1 MKFAQVCDRVEVE
14 AGGDV
19 DSTGLIGTWVNSN
32 PDTKGV
38 ARLIVTESDEGLSVR
53 AIAIG
58 PDGLIDWGSVPV
70 TIFGSSAASRVA
82 AGFACRYDFGFAE
95 TLLQGMI
102 LKGLIVLAQ
111 FHTFKDDS
119 KRAGFFV
126 REYFALNHG
135 RY

>member
-1 MKFAQVCDRVEVE
+1 MKFAQICDRVEVN
-14 AGGDV
+14 GGGAIDA
-19 DSTGLIGTWVNSN
+19 TGLIGTWVNSN
-32 PDTKGV
+32 PDTQGV
-38 ARLIVTESDEGLSVR
+38 ARLVVTESDGGLLVR
-53 AIAIG
+53 AMAIG
-58 PDGLIDWGSVPV
+58 PDGLIDWGAVPV
-70 TIFGSSAASRVA
+70 MIFGSSPASRVA
-82 AGFACRYDFGFAE
+82 AGFACRYDFGFGE

-102 LKGLIVLAQ
+102 LKGLVVLAQ

>member
-1 MKFAQVCDRVEVE
+1 MRFAQICDRVEPSVGHE
-14 AGGDV
+14 V
-19 DSTGLIGTWVNSN
+19 DSTNLIGTWVNSN
-32 PDTKGV
+32 PDTQGV
-38 ARLIVTESDEGLSVR
+38 ARLVVTESNGDLSIR
-53 AIAIG
+53 AIAVG
-58 PDGLIDWGSVPV
+58 PDGLIDWGEVPV
-70 TIFGSSAASRVA
+70 TIFGSSASAQA
-82 AGFACRYDFGFAE
+82 ATGFACRYDFGFAE

-102 LKGLIVLAQ
+102 LKGLVVLAQ